1 MKAINRHQ
9 EHLLLYAEVQPA
21 FILDRCILTRLYN
34 RLLTSYSF
42 LSNINMNLVKL
53 IFRSAVEF
61 LTKQAADVK

>member
-9 EHLLLYAEVQPA
+9 EHLLQYEEVQPA

-34 RLLTSYSF
+34 GLLTSYSF
-42 LSNINMNLVKL
+42 FSNINMNLVIL

-61 LTKQAADVK
+61 LTKQAADVN